1 MSIDTNNRNSLSPM
15 EGIAYA
21 LPVIPILVLMSTN
34 NVLSGIYATHHG
46 LSLSVISG
54 VMLVAG
60 LFDAV
65 TDPSIG
71 YLSDRWHARTGSRR
85 LFVVGG
91 AVMLIPCAW
100 FLLNPGTEVTAYYFL
115 CWYLLFYLAFTL
127 FQIPHL
133 TWGGELS
140 PVSQEKTKAYGYRN
154 YGVYLGMILFTLVP
168 LSPIS
173 DSSKVT
179 PETMRYLVF
188 FAAVLLLPTLYMLLR
203 HVPAGSHRLDQPHR
217 PENPFRAML
226 ALGGN
231 TPLLLFLV
239 VSVLFNMASAFYIGL
254 QFMTMEAYLGLG
266 DYYVHLLLFHLLVG
280 TVAIKPGIW
289 LINQVGKVRGWIIA
303 ILLSAAAFASLAFAL
318 LNSPYTFYALIVF
331 NLVFGF
337 SSAIVNVATY
347 SLLSDI
353 SDYGTLKT
361 GIDRS
366 ATCFAL
372 HSLTSKTCMA
382 IGISLS
388 IGLAGLLGFDPAL
401 APGQQGNFV
410 YWGLTLCMAI
420 IPTVL
425 SLLAAAC
432 VPRIAITSARHA
444 IIRKRL
450 DARIV
455 RAQQQ
460 RSKQEL
466 SAASHVPFLAVS
478 KQ

>member
-1 MSIDTNNRNSLSPM
+1 MNANTNNKRSLHTIGPM
-15 EGIAYA
+15 VGIAYA
-21 LPVIPILVLMSTN
+21 LPVIPVLILMSTN

-46 LSLSVISG
+46 LSLSAISA
-54 VMLVAG
+54 VMLIAG
-60 LFDAV
+60 LFDAF

-100 FLLNPGTEVTAYYFL
+100 FLLNPGPGVTVVYFL
-115 CWYLLFYLAFTL
+115 CWYLLFYLAITL

-140 PVSQEKTKAYGYRN
+140 AVSEEKTKAYGYRN

-179 PETMRYLVF
+179 PETMRYLVLL
-188 FAAVLLLPTLYMLLR
+188 AAVLLVPTLYMLLR
-203 HVPAGSHRLDQPHR
+203 HVPTGQYRSDQSHRV
-217 PENPFRAML
+217 ENPFRAML
-226 ALGGN
+226 ALCGN
-231 TPLLLFLV
+231 KPLLLFLS
-239 VSVLFNMASAFYIGL
+239 VSVLFNMAGAFYIGL
-254 QFMTMEAYLGLG
+254 KFMMMDAYLGLG
-266 DYYVHLLLFHLLVG
+266 DYYVHLLLFHLLVA
-280 TVAIKPGIW
+280 TAAIKPGIW
-289 LINQVGKVRGWIIA
+289 LINQVGKVQGWIIG
-303 ILLSAAAFASLAFAL
+303 ILLSVIAFASLAIVL
-318 LNSPYTFYALIVF
+318 LNNAYTFTTLIVF
-331 NLVFGF
+331 NLVWGF
-337 SSAIVNVATY
+337 SSAIANVATY

-372 HSLTSKTCMA
+372 QSLTSKTCMA
-382 IGISLS
+382 IGIALS

-401 APGQQGNFV
+401 APEQQGSSV

-420 IPTVL
+420 IPTIL
-425 SLLAAAC
+425 SLFAAAC
-432 VPRIAITSARHA
+432 VPHIAITSARHA

-450 DARIV
+450 DARA
-455 RAQQQ
+455 RQL
-460 RSKQEL
+460 RNRQEF
-466 SAASHVPFLAVS
+466 SATSHAPYLAVS